1 MDRTAEDHI
10 RCAREAL
17 TNNLPG
23 TASDH
28 YRAAVALD
36 PANTEI
42 RMEYLVNAMMMLGH
56 WNAAHAEAEIL
67 VAIDPNHLR
76 AWHAMG
82 CIEHQRCNAPSAIA
96 AFERALAIEPRD
108 IKVRLDRAGL
118 ALDLC
123 DFHTVVAMCHPII
136 KSGGQSAADALALMA
151 MAAHRD
157 GAHEDSILLF
167 DRAIE
172 GGCFGGDGV
181 RSNRAQPLL
190 CLGRYR
196 EGWSDNEYRYQ
207 QHSEPGLGA
216 AAKRFNKPMWAPFF
230 RGATGMRIHVHQ
242 EMGYGDTFALV
253 RYLPLL
259 VEQGFQVSF
268 ECDSS
273 LVALMAR
280 SFPDVKVMPYAPD
293 YPGTLGI
300 PDFDYHIPTMSLPFM
315 FDTEVDTIPWRGPY
329 LKTCRTGNINKVEER
344 RRIGLCWS
352 SAYVDA
358 SLKIMAYGRRK
369 SIPAAELLPLLNIRD
384 RFISLQVGHGRDEH
398 KSVLID
404 DVLPANPTWDDT
416 ASLISTLDLVITV
429 DTGVAHLAAAM
440 GKPVWLALHNQ
451 GTWHWMAERPGS
463 PWNTRSAW
471 YPSVR
476 IFRQQKANE
485 WGDVIDEVRAAL
497 AQDKEMAA

>member
-1 MDRTAEDHI
+1 MDYTYVDQ
-10 RCAREAL
+10 ARSAL
-17 TNNLPG
+17 SNGLPG
-23 TASDH
+23 FASDL
-28 YRAAVALD
+28 YRSAVALH
-36 PANTEI
+36 PADTEI
-42 RMEYLVNAMMMLGH
+42 RMEYLVNALMMLGH
-56 WNAAHAEAEIL
+56 WNAAHAEAEIII
-67 VAIDPNHLR
+67 AIDPNHLR
-76 AWHAMG
+76 AWHALG
-82 CIEHQRCNAPSAIA
+82 CIEHQRCNAPAAIA
-96 AFERALAIEPRD
+96 AFDRALAIEPRD

-123 DFHTVVAMCHPII
+123 DFPTVVAMCHPII

-167 DRAIE
+167 DRAIA

-196 EGWSDNEYRYQ
+196 EGWADNEYRYQ

-216 AAKRFNKPMWAPFF
+216 AAKRFNKPMWP
-230 RGATGMRIHVHQ
+230 GPNLMPNGPRIHVHQ
-242 EMGYGDTFALV
+242 EMGYGDTFAMV

-259 VEQGFQVSF
+259 VEQGFEVSF

-315 FDTEVDTIPWRGPY
+315 FDTEVDAIPWRGPY

-369 SIPAAELLPLLNIRD
+369 SIPAVELLPLLNVRD
-384 RFISLQVGHGRDEH
+384 RFVSLQVGHGRDEH

-404 DVLPANPTWDDT
+404 DVLSANPTWDDT
-416 ASLISTLDLVITV
+416 AWVIATLDLVITV

-440 GKPVWLALHNQ
+440 GKPVWLMLHNQ